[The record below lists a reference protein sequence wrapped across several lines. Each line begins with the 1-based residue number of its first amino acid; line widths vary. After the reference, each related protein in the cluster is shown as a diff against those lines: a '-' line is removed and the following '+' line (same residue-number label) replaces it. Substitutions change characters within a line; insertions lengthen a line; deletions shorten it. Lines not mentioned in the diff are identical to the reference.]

1 MCELC
6 SDDDFYQA
14 FMDYLDDMERQGR
27 MPDLD
32 KGHDIALKAARAA
45 KRAKRSPF
53 ICDPIETN
61 D

>member
-6 SDDDFYQA
+6 SDEDFYQA
-14 FMDYLDDMERQGR
+14 FMNYLDDMERQGKI
-27 MPDLD
+27 PDPD
-32 KGHDIALKAARAA
+32 EGHEFARKASESV

>member
-1 MCELC
+1 MCDLC

-14 FMDYLDDMERQGR
+14 FMNYLDDMERQGKV
-27 MPDLD
+27 PDPNE
-32 KGHDIALKAARAA
+32 GHDIALKASQAA
-45 KRAKRSPF
+45 KQAKRSPF

>member
-6 SDDDFYQA
+6 SDEDFYQA
-14 FMDYLDDMERQGR
+14 FMIYLDDMERQGKI
-27 MPDLD
+27 PDPNE
-32 KGHDIALKAARAA
+32 GHEFARKASDAA